1 VPQHTLEIT
10 LLLIAVLMIAAV
22 FAGSLTSRFG
32 LPALI
37 GFLGLGMIAGVDGF
51 GVQFDDF
58 GVSKDVGVFALI
70 LILFAGGMET
80 PWKVVRGVLAPVAVL
95 ATIGVLISAAV
106 VAALTVFVFHKSFAE
121 GALLGAIVSA
131 TDAAAVFAVIKASG
145 VDLRHDVRALIEV
158 ESGSNDPTAA
168 FLVLAATAV
177 LAQPGGSLI
186 HLTPDF
192 FIQTAVGL
200 AIGIAVGLGFVT
212 VMRRGHV
219 ATLGLAG
226 VLATAAA
233 ILAYAAASLLNGN
246 GFFAAYA
253 SGITASSWAFKQKR
267 AVLQFQDGIAWLA
280 QVTMFLVLGLLVN
293 PHDLPGVAVE
303 GVATTL
309 ILMFAARPVSVFL
322 CLLPF
327 RQFDWRAKLFVGWG
341 GLRGAAPIVL
351 SIFPLLAHVPGS
363 HEVFNIVF
371 FVVLLASVVQGPTL
385 GWLARR
391 LKLEEPKAAS

>member
-1 VPQHTLEIT
+1 M
-10 LLLIAVLMIAAV
+10 LLLSAVLMIAAV

-51 GVQFDDF
+51 GLRFDDF
-58 GVSKDVGVFALI
+58 AVAKDVGVVALI

-80 PWKVVRGVLAPVAVL
+80 PWSLVRGVIAPVAML
-95 ATIGVLISAAV
+95 ATVGVLISAAV
-106 VAALTVFVFHKSFAE
+106 VAALTVLVFHKTPAE
-121 GALLGAIVSA
+121 GALLGAIISA

-145 VDLRHDVRALIEV
+145 VDLRRDVRALIEV

-177 LAQPGGSLI
+177 LAKPGGSLI
-186 HLTPDF
+186 HLAPDF
-192 FIQTAVGL
+192 FIQTSVGL
-200 AIGIAVGLGFVT
+200 AIGLGVGIGFVT

-219 ATLGLAG
+219 ATIGLAG

-233 ILAYAAASLLNGN
+233 ILAYAAASLLDGN

-253 SGITASSWAFKQKR
+253 SGITAGSWVFKQKR

-280 QVTMFLVLGLLVN
+280 QVTMFLTLGLLVN
-293 PHDLPGVAVE
+293 PHDLPAVAVE
-303 GVATTL
+303 GVVTTL
-309 ILMFAARPVSVFL
+309 VLMFAARPISVFL
-322 CLLPF
+322 CLFPF
-327 RQFDWRAKLFVGWG
+327 RRFGWRAKTFVGWG

-351 SIFPLLAHVPGS
+351 SILPLLAHVPGS

-371 FVVLLASVVQGPTL
+371 FVVLLASVIQGPTL

-391 LKLEEPKAAS
+391 LQLEEPKAA

>member
-1 VPQHTLEIT
+1 VPQHALELA
-10 LLLIAVLMIAAV
+10 LLLTAVLMIAAV

-37 GFLGLGMIAGVDGF
+37 GFLGLGMIAGADGF

-58 GVSKDVGVFALI
+58 AVSKDVGVVALI

-80 PWKVVRGVLAPVAVL
+80 PWKVVRAVLAPVAVL
-95 ATIGVLISAAV
+95 ATVGVLISAAV

-121 GALLGAIVSA
+121 GALLGAIISA

-145 VDLRHDVRALIEV
+145 VNLRPDVRALIEV

-168 FLVLAATAV
+168 FLVMAATAV
-177 LAQPGGSLI
+177 LAKPGGSLM
-186 HLTPDF
+186 HLAPDF
-192 FIQTAVGL
+192 FIQTAAGL
-200 AIGIAVGLGFVT
+200 AIGLAVGLGFIL
-212 VMRRGHV
+212 VMWRGHV
-219 ATLGLAG
+219 ATIGLAG

-253 SGITASSWAFKQKR
+253 SGITAGSWAFKQKR

-280 QVTMFLVLGLLVN
+280 QVTMFLALGLLVN

-303 GVATTL
+303 GVVTTL

-322 CLLPF
+322 CLMPF
-327 RQFDWRAKLFVGWG
+327 RQFGWRAKTFVGWG

-391 LKLEEPKAAS
+391 LKLEEPKAA